1 MSNDK
6 IDQLKQFA
14 AKDLEQTKA
23 KAWQFITVRLRPL
36 TEVRDELRLP
46 LWLIVQGKS

>member
-23 KAWQFITVRLRPL
+23 TFSRLKIKSASLEVISNKKVRK
-36 TEVRDELRLP
+36 
-46 LWLIVQGKS
+46 LWRM